1 MAPGFSLEQP
11 HTTETLPGQS
21 PVFDAVAYARA
32 LTTPVPQTADVV
44 KSDGSLNFSNPFAGQ
59 PGLTSDQLPPLSLS
73 NDVPASTDGGA
84 QPNGCLEFNSPFPEQ
99 AGMTPEQFQPD
110 LDKAKS
116 VAFTTE
122 AQNKKS
128 GTVPDF
134 ILGADGKL
142 TRNPAKKQPNKDG
155 SLTIEV
161 QSSNKSELDAK
172 KAANALQ
179 KQWAKSMIE
188 MWQRSPYHKGEKIPN
203 DWQALVDAP
212 DPVGTPL
219 PDRSEPSET
228 GRTHYTGG
236 AADTSANATSP
247 DAMRGSGES
256 GGGGGG
262 YINGGGG
269 NGGAGDVQSTPQ
281 GDVRIGS
288 GQSWDGANINVSP
301 QSKLANAAIVAEV
314 AKEKGVDP
322 ATAIAAMLVES
333 GGNNKAV
340 GDGGTSFG
348 LFQLHQGGELPAGW
362 TPEQAF
368 DPRANAE
375 VALSVFAQTKGH
387 SDPGEL
393 AAAAQRPGDPAGY
406 AVKVDENLD
415 EAQKILAEIES
426 KGGTQAVIEAHE
438 KAGEGGGIPAVGNL
452 VMQNEGQ
459 QLWAQTDMA
468 GVCENGNL
476 GCAASVSAVMN
487 QAGIDY
493 IHSAAVVGVVEQA
506 TNKGW
511 TQSDDLSTAKPGD
524 IIYGNNGGNDQHIGI
539 VGTDG
544 QLWSNQ
550 SSSGTW
556 EHDNGYIASHF
567 GANAHVLK
575 APAEA
580 SPQPEAAPPPKK

>member
-1 MAPGFSLEQP
+1 MQP
-11 HTTETLPGQS
+11 
-21 PVFDAVAYARA
+21 
-32 LTTPVPQTADVV
+32 
-44 KSDGSLNFSNPFAGQ
+44 DGSLK
-59 PGLTSDQLPPLSLS
+59 
-73 NDVPASTDGGA
+73 
-84 QPNGCLEFNSPFPEQ
+84 FNSPFPEQ
-99 AGMTPEQFQPD
+99 NGVTAEQFQPE

-128 GTVPDF
+128 GNIPDF

-142 TRNPAKKQPNKDG
+142 TRNPAKKQPDKDG
-155 SLTIEV
+155 SVSIEV
-161 QSSNKSELDAK
+161 QSANKSELDAK
-172 KAANALQ
+172 KVATALQ

-188 MWQRSPYHKGEKIPN
+188 LWQRSPYHKGEKIPN

-212 DPVGTPL
+212 DPTGAPL

-236 AADTSANATSP
+236 DADTSANATAP
-247 DAMRGSGES
+247 GALRGSGES

-262 YINGGGG
+262 YMNGGGG
-269 NGGAGDVQSTPQ
+269 NGGAPDVMSTPQ

-288 GQSWDGANINVSP
+288 GHSWDGANVNASP
-301 QSKLANAAIVAEV
+301 QTRLANAAIVAEV
-314 AKEKGVDP
+314 AREKGVDP

-375 VALSVFAQTKGH
+375 VALSVFAQTHGQ
-387 SDPGEL
+387 SDPGQL

-406 AVKVDENLD
+406 AVKVDENLG
-415 EAQKILAEIES
+415 EAQKLLAQIEAN
-426 KGGTQAVIEAHE
+426 GGTQAVIAAHE
-438 KAGEGGGIPAVGNL
+438 KAGEGGGIPAVGDL
-452 VMQNEGQ
+452 VTQNANA

-468 GVCENGNL
+468 GVCENGNV
-476 GCAASVSAVMN
+476 GCAASVSAVFN

-493 IHSAAVVGVVEQA
+493 IHDAMVTNVVAQA
-506 TNKGW
+506 MAHGW
-511 TQSDDLSTAKPGD
+511 TESDDLSTAKPGD
-524 IIYGNNGGNDQHIGI
+524 IIYGDNGGSDQHIGI
-539 VGTDG
+539 VGSDG
-544 QLWSNQ
+544 ELWSNQ

-567 GANAHVLK
+567 GSNAHVVK

-580 SPQPEAAPPPKK
+580 TAAPPKK

>member
-1 MAPGFSLEQP
+1 MQR
-11 HTTETLPGQS
+11 
-21 PVFDAVAYARA
+21 PVFDASTFAGAA
-32 LTTPVPQTADVV
+32 IATPISQNADVF
-44 KSDGSLNFSNPFAGQ
+44 KSDGSLQFTNPFNAAGAAN
-59 PGLTSDQLPPLSLS
+59 GQLPPLELS
-73 NDVPASTDGGA
+73 NQPASLGDGSIVQADGS
-84 QPNGCLEFNSPFPEQ
+84 LKFNSPFPEKTGG
-99 AGMTPEQFQPD
+99 AEEIQPD

-161 QSSNKSELDAK
+161 QSSNKSEMDAK

-188 MWQRSPYHKGEKIPN
+188 LWQRSPYHKGEKIPN

-212 DPVGTPL
+212 DPGGAPL
-219 PDRSEPSET
+219 PDRSEPSDT

-247 DAMRGSGES
+247 DAMRGSGEN

-269 NGGAGDVQSTPQ
+269 NGGAPDVMSSPQ

-288 GQSWDGANINVSP
+288 GPSWDGANINVSP
-301 QSKLANAAIVAEV
+301 QTKLANAAIVAEV

-375 VALSVFAQTKGH
+375 VALSVFAQTH
-387 SDPGEL
+387 ASDPGQL

-406 AVKVDENLD
+406 AAKVDGNLG
-415 EAQKILAEIES
+415 EAQKILAEIEAQ
-426 KGGTQAVIEAHE
+426 GGTQAVISAHE
-438 KAGEGGGIPAVGNL
+438 KAGEGGGIPAVGEL
-452 VMQNEGQ
+452 VTQNASAK
-459 QLWAQTDMA
+459 LWAQTDMA
-468 GVCENGNL
+468 GVCQNGNV
-476 GCAASVSAVMN
+476 GCAASVSAVFN

-493 IHSAAVVGVVEQA
+493 IHDARVVNVVSQA
-506 TNKGW
+506 TSNGW
-511 TQSDDLSTAKPGD
+511 TQVDDLSTAKPGD
-524 IIYGNNGGNDQHIGI
+524 IIYGNNGGDDQHIGI
-539 VGTDG
+539 VGSDG

-556 EHDNGYIASHF
+556 EHDNGYIAKHF
-567 GANAHVLK
+567 GSNAHVLK

-580 SPQPEAAPPPKK
+580 TTPPKK